1 MPQAQTSSS
10 LGQIKLPSKLKYI
23 VLDILKPHRPNILK
37 FAEELAYLHK
47 TYSVNL
53 KVIAVDEKTESVE
66 IMIEGEELDYEKI
79 EATISKLGGSVHSID
94 EVSVGPKIIYSKKLR

>member
-1 MPQAQTSSS
+1 MPQAPS
-10 LGQIKLPSKLKYI
+10 LNQMKLPSKFKYL

-37 FAEELAYLHK
+37 FAEELAYLNK

-53 KVIAVDEKTESVE
+53 KVLEIDEKTETVE
-66 IMIEGEELDYEKI
+66 IIIEGEEVDYEKI

-94 EVSVGPKIIYSKKLR
+94 EVSVGSKVIYSKRTR